1 MLRNTN
7 ASLANLPAVTGSDL
21 RNFDLLSCDLFLRR
35 SLVNCQKRL
44 KKNKSWRESSS
55 DNEGAHGLSHT
66 PLHPQVSD
74 VTTSRLNKSQVQVQ
88 TQKVLKL
95 SWKVCLAGFLF

>member
-21 RNFDLLSCDLFLRR
+21 RNFDVLSCDLFLRR

-44 KKNKSWRESSS
+44 KKNKNPGGKAVAIMKE
-55 DNEGAHGLSHT
+55 LM
-66 PLHPQVSD
+66 
-74 VTTSRLNKSQVQVQ
+74 
-88 TQKVLKL
+88 
-95 SWKVCLAGFLF
+95 GFLTRHCILRSAMSQPHA